1 MQSES
6 EQQFLTQL
14 SPKSADQE
22 AEKDDG
28 ENFGRSSS
36 LPHQLIPGHKKFYS
50 GSVFQDNALSP
61 KKVNGEGDR

>member
-6 EQQFLTQL
+6 EEQ
-14 SPKSADQE
+14 SVDQE

-36 LPHQLIPGHKKFYS
+36 LPRQIIPGHKKFFS
-50 GSVFQDNALSP
+50 GSLLQDNALSP
-61 KKVNGEGDR
+61 KKVNGDGDR